1 MASLG
6 IVLNQKDLPES
17 RGFDPIPEGWYQ
29 ARIKTSELK
38 PTQNGQMIVLGF
50 EILGPT
56 HAGRLISFQN
66 LNIKNTSADAER
78 IGMQQLGEI
87 MGAAG
92 LASIQDTDQLI
103 GITLQIKVK
112 VKPAGEYT
120 GKDGVKK
127 MGDARNEV
135 RGYKA
140 IEGGVPPMPAQGA
153 SMATP
158 AAGGQAGGQPKAPW
172 QK

>member
-6 IVLNQKDLPES
+6 IVLNQKDMPES
-17 RGFDPIPEGWYQ
+17 QGFDPIPEGWYQ
-29 ARIKTSELK
+29 AKIKTAELK

-50 EILGPT
+50 EVLGPT
-56 HAGRLISFQN
+56 HTGRLISFQN
-66 LNIKNTSADAER
+66 LNIKNSSAEAER

-92 LASIQDTDQLI
+92 LPSIQDTDQLI

-120 GKDGVKK
+120 DKNGVKK

-140 IEGGVPPMPAQGA
+140 IEGGVPPMPASTA
-153 SMATP
+153 SATTT
-158 AAGGQAGGQPKAPW
+158 AATGTSPPW
-172 QK
+172 AKKTT